1 MATAPVKSPLHNFP
15 MTFLKW
21 GSKKDGRYR
30 RSPFDSP
37 SQSSD
42 SEPPA
47 NLNSKGSRSSRN
59 RRNNINNTNNKNNSP
74 EKTHDH
80 EQKDDKDSSK
90 KPVEGEVDVGEE
102 KGWNL
107 RPRKGVTSGNTN
119 NHGIVL
125 VENGDN
131 NVSKS
136 MRLRGGL
143 DIKDVNGG
151 NGSEKREK
159 KKFWIALSREEIEED
174 VYSMTGSKP
183 SRRPRKRPK
192 IVQKQLDNV
201 FPGLWLVGISPEA
214 YRSLDVPPKR

>member
-21 GSKKDGRYR
+21 ASKKDGRYR

-37 SQSSD
+37 PQSSD
-42 SEPPA
+42 SETPA
-47 NLNSKGSRSSRN
+47 SLNSKGSRSSRN
-59 RRNNINNTNNKNNSP
+59 RRNNINNKNNSP

-90 KPVEGEVDVGEE
+90 KPVEEVDVGEE

-119 NHGIVL
+119 SHGIVM